1 MKFFNKSLNTKGAK
15 NMKSRILN
23 VIGKEI
29 DRIPKRYDLILE
41 DLLELYDIYEA
52 EKVTGFRA
60 TFVYGFVMGSRAY
73 KNGAYREKRGKG
85 EPFEVKQKKEVE
97 KIEESKIIAL
107 HKPHKPKKI
116 KNPRYMICVGEN
128 RKPEYIE
135 TFAYEDGS
143 TAIYIESRNVENVE
157 MLIKKGKALL
167 KYKIK
172 AGVFE
177 RCENGKVF

>member
-1 MKFFNKSLNTKGAK
+1 MRSK
-15 NMKSRILN
+15 MLN
-23 VIGKEI
+23 VIGKEF
-29 DRIPKRYDLILE
+29 DRIPKHYNLII
-41 DLLELYDIYEA
+41 DDFLELHDIYEV
-52 EKVTGFRA
+52 EKITGFQA
-60 TFVYGFVMGSRAY
+60 AFVYGFVMGSRAY

-85 EPFEVKQKKEVE
+85 EPFEVKQKKEVK

-116 KNPRYMICVGEN
+116 KDPRYMICVGEN

-135 TFAYEDGS
+135 TFAYENGF
-143 TAIYIESRNVENVE
+143 TGIYIESQNVENVE
-157 MLIKKGKALL
+157 MLIKKGKILL
-167 KYKIK
+167 KHKIK

>member
-1 MKFFNKSLNTKGAK
+1 MRSKFLE
-15 NMKSRILN
+15 
-23 VIGKEI
+23 VIGKEF
-29 DRIPKRYDLILE
+29 DRIPKRYDLLLE
-41 DLLELYDIYEA
+41 DLLDLHDIYEA
-52 EKVTGFRA
+52 EKATGFKA
-60 TFVYGFVMGSRAY
+60 AFVYGFVMGSRAY

-85 EPFEVKQKKEVE
+85 EPFEVKRKKEVE

-107 HKPHKPKKI
+107 HRPHKPKKI
-116 KNPRYMICVGEN
+116 KEPRYMICVGEN

-135 TFAYEDGS
+135 TFAYEDGF

-157 MLIKKGKALL
+157 MLIKKGKNLL
-167 KYKIK
+167 KHKIK